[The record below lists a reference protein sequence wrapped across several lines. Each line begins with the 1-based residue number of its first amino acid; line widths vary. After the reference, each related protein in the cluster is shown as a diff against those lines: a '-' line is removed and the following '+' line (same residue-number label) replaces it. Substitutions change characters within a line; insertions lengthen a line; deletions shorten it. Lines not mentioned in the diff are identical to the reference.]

1 MKTLAL
7 LSFVTC
13 LPFLEVQPYY
23 LTGANLGFQVHLQ
36 TISPPRNTT
45 DYVIG
50 IVASGS
56 SSCPIANTYA
66 FLSSGSS
73 ATLYA
78 GVRRMLLTNPGLAVG
93 TYDAKLYARVSVA
106 TDTTVTCQ
114 SMMLHL
120 LDTTPMVITASNAP
134 LAGGAGYAAFFDRTN
149 TYPGDAA
156 DTQYFEAQTTLAKV
170 PWTDFR
176 RYAYYHSDDICGL
189 APFATQ
195 LNGGFTMEAWFH
207 HNAAENDPS
216 CCSDLISL
224 IDTRTLPPGTTPGNV
239 EILMGAISGGVSQI
253 AFPSTSFETEQCN
266 AAAFN
271 MVALPIRDGQ
281 WHHVAAVYEAS
292 TGTKRMFVDG
302 VERFTRTGCF
312 VRSSTP
318 SVISGSTVRV
328 GNSFQGFIDEVRVFN
343 FPKTAAQIR
352 ASMLRSLRWDE
363 IDATVLVYYNFDEL
377 YYTDRTKVSMMGP
390 TLYTRETR
398 AKQLVLPDLSR
409 YGQHIRLGQNK
420 LKQVTLTT
428 HFAYQRLVPDFR
440 PSSAPIVG
448 SFAVAGNFKAIPAD
462 TDPTRSQFL
471 PNGILQNLK
480 QTTLFS
486 FNGYQ
491 PTSIHSIDFS
501 AGKNSIYTLLSASI
515 QSIRVHSIPS
525 GNAEFRMGS
534 TAIQPITYPKST
546 NPPGALS
553 TQTMSLSDISSLL
566 SSNATLSYTSAGTY
580 TIWYSVIDSN
590 NVESPR
596 APIHFQV
603 HPNSAPVLGNAGN
616 MMYCDGNQYAYA
628 PNFTLPKRN
637 SALTV
642 EFWQLS
648 YASRAGRKNTVY
660 AFNSEGEGNAN
671 CPDTTDP
678 FCGGRF
684 LFHLDINDDNTQSV
698 YTWAS
703 MKAGD
708 TTGTALF
715 DAGSAIGTWNHWA
728 IVQDEVHLRV
738 YLNGNLVSTNPA
750 APQLADM
757 YGFYLCH
764 WPFFSENYHFYVG
777 YIDEF
782 RFWNV
787 ARTQSEIRESMFR
800 RISGSHPNLMAYYD
814 FDEIGY
820 STTNMTATNLEAFDI
835 KSPSKDVYLQDLSAR
850 KAHMILGGCTVAKR
864 PFCKHDGDDC
874 VPHQV
879 PTQACVVNQNHSLTV
894 QIIQGFFLLMKVD
907 GHPAPT

>member
-1 MKTLAL
+1 MKSLVF

-23 LTGANLGFQVHLQ
+23 LVGSDLGFQFNVQ
-36 TISPPRNTT
+36 NASPPSNTT
-45 DYVIG
+45 DYVVG
-50 IVASGS
+50 IVASGQN
-56 SSCPIANTYA
+56 SCPIANTYA
-66 FLSSGSS
+66 FASSAST

-78 GVRRMLLTNPGLAVG
+78 GWRRLRLSNPSLAAG
-93 TYDAKLYARVSVA
+93 SYDAKLYARVSVA
-106 TDTTVTCQ
+106 TGTTQTCQ

-120 LDTTPMVITASNAP
+120 MDTTPLMISAANAP
-134 LAGGAGYAAFFDRTN
+134 LAGGSGYAAFYDRKN

-176 RYAYYHSDDICGL
+176 RYAFYHSDNVCGL

-195 LNGGFTMEAWFH
+195 LNGGFTMEAWFN
-207 HNAAENDPS
+207 HNPAEDDPS

-224 IDTRTLPPGTTPGNV
+224 LDTRTLPPGTTAGNV

-253 AFPSTSFETEQCN
+253 AFPSTSFEGEQCN

-292 TGTKRMFVDG
+292 TGTKRLFVDG

-312 VRSSTP
+312 LRSTTP

-328 GNSFQGFIDEVRVFN
+328 GNSFHGFIDEVRVFN
-343 FPKTAAQIR
+343 FPKTAVQIR
-352 ASMLRSLRWDE
+352 ATMLRTLRWDE
-363 IDATVLVYYNFDEL
+363 LDATVLIYYNFDEL
-377 YYTDRTKVSMMGP
+377 YYADRSKVSMIGP

-409 YGQHIRLGQNK
+409 YGQHIFLGQDK

-428 HFAYQRLVPDFR
+428 HFSYQRLTPDFR
-440 PSSAPIVG
+440 PSSAPVVG
-448 SFAVAGNFKAIPAD
+448 TFTVAGNFKTTPANS
-462 TDPTRSQFL
+462 DPTRSQFA
-471 PNGILQNLK
+471 PNGILQNLR
-480 QTTLFS
+480 QSTQVS

-491 PTSIHSIDFS
+491 PSSMNAVNFN
-501 AGKNSIYTLLSASI
+501 AGKNSIYTTLSASI
-515 QSIRVHSIPS
+515 QSVQIHVIPS
-525 GNAEFRMGS
+525 GNAEFRIGS
-534 TAIQPITYPKST
+534 SSLQAITYPKSL
-546 NPPGALS
+546 NLPSALV
-553 TQTMSLSDISSLL
+553 TPTMSLSDISSLL
-566 SSNATLSYTSAGTY
+566 TINATLWYTSPGTY
-580 TIWYSVIDSN
+580 TMWYSVMDSN
-590 NVESPR
+590 NVESSR
-596 APIHFQV
+596 FPIHFQV
-603 HPNSAPVLGNAGN
+603 QSNNAPVLGNGGN
-616 MMYCDGNQYAYA
+616 MMYCDGNQYAFA
-628 PNFTLPKRN
+628 PNFTLPKRVSN
-637 SALTV
+637 PLTV

-671 CPDTTDP
+671 CPDTSDP

-708 TTGTALF
+708 QAGTALF
-715 DAGSAIGTWNHWA
+715 NAGPAIGTWNHWA
-728 IVQDEVHLRV
+728 IVQDDTNLLV
-738 YLNGNLVSTNPA
+738 YLNGDLISTNPA

-787 ARTQSEIRESMFR
+787 ARTQTEIRTSMFR
-800 RISGSHPNLMAYYD
+800 RVTATSPQLMAYYD

-820 STTNMTATNLEAFDI
+820 STHNLTSTALEKFDV
-835 KSPSKDVYLQDLSAR
+835 KSPSKDVYFKDLSSR
-850 KAHMILGGCTVAKR
+850 KSHMILGGCTVAKR
-864 PFCKHDGDDC
+864 PFCKNDGDNC

-879 PTQACVVNQNHSLTV
+879 PTQACVINQNNSLTV
-894 QIIQGFFLLMKVD
+894 QIIQGLRL
-907 GHPAPT
+907 